1 MKTKTRHCN
10 RIGCSNKEKYKADLL
25 ASGRPEDFHR
35 LPAVI
40 REGWDNLPEEL
51 RREILSEGVDAV
63 EFRMVGET
71 ACGKEIILPSAEFQ
85 PKPIKPAKTEEAREL
100 EFKKHLLYI
109 NDLGFEVNALGDD
122 EICIDVDSAHI
133 IGPFASLASVRQ
145 YLQEGH
151 HLADIQF
158 IRDKSNSTTH

>member
-1 MKTKTRHCN
+1 M
-10 RIGCSNKEKYKADLL
+10 
-25 ASGRPEDFHR
+25 
-35 LPAVI
+35 I

-51 RREILSEGVDAV
+51 RREILSEGIDAV
-63 EFRMVGET
+63 ELRMVSET
-71 ACGKEIILPSAEFQ
+71 TCGKEIIHPSVKFQ

-109 NDLGFEVNALGDD
+109 NDLGFEVNALGED

-158 IRDKSNSTTH
+158 IRDKGKSTTH